1 MFPEI
6 KILENI
12 RPNIQKNQAQAVRLE
27 AMLDD

>member
-6 KILENI
+6 KKVEIA

-27 AMLDD
+27 AMLDA